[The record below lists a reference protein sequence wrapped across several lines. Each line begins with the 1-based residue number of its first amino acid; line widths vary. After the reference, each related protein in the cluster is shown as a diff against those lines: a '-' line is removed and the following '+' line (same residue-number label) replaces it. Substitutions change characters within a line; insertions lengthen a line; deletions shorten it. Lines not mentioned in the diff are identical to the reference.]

1 MSTAT
6 KINIIVIIIII
17 IIIIIIKNN
26 NNNNNSNNNN
36 NTKATNYTT
45 SLKVDA
51 HKNIDGQN
59 NNITKELMD
68 SILIIERLWDP
79 V

>member
-1 MSTAT
+1 MLKAT
-6 KINIIVIIIII
+6 KINIIITI
-17 IIIIIIKNN
+17 IIIIIIK

-45 SLKVDA
+45 RLKVDA

>member
-1 MSTAT
+1 MLKAT
-6 KINIIVIIIII
+6 KINIIIITIIIII
-17 IIIIIIKNN
+17 IIIIIIK

>member
-1 MSTAT
+1 MLKAT
-6 KINIIVIIIII
+6 KINIIITI
-17 IIIIIIKNN
+17 IIIIIIK

-51 HKNIDGQN
+51 HKNNDGQN
-59 NNITKELMD
+59 NSITKELMD
-68 SILIIERLWDP
+68 SIQIIEGLWDP

>member
-6 KINIIVIIIII
+6 KINIIVVIIIII
-17 IIIIIIKNN
+17 IIIITIKN
-26 NNNNNSNNNN
+26 NNNNNSNNNS

-68 SILIIERLWDP
+68 SILITERLWDP